1 MLLCHLSVLPLGQ
14 HVMCGCSGCM
24 PRKNVPRNVHWKWKR
39 KCEPCICTSTHWK
52 NYHQGFL
59 HHHPHPMMTISFL
72 VNRPQSACANDASLT
87 TVHHKT
93 KKKSTPKI
101 EKAMTNC
108 KNKQLYEYLQTVSKF
123 SQSGSTGADWSPLCA
138 VIFVLLLIYIFRRIQ
153 LYYDSSRAPRCG
165 RDTDFDGQ

>member
-1 MLLCHLSVLPLGQ
+1 MLLCPLSVLPLGQ
-14 HVMCGCSGCM
+14 HVMYDCSGFM
-24 PRKNVPRNVHWKWKR
+24 PRKNVPRHERWKWKR

-59 HHHPHPMMTISFL
+59 RHHPHPMMTISFL

-108 KNKQLYEYLQTVSKF
+108 KNKQLYEYLQTI